1 MHVAHCDSEMAGANY
16 SHFAK
21 GSSNPDQN
29 TAVIGRNWSFVR
41 VITAIEVVRAQV
53 AFNSIYL
60 IYKYSHKI
68 DISLTS
74 RIWIFSLKNFH
85 SLFRW

>member
-29 TAVIGRNWSFVR
+29 TAVIGRNLSFVR
-41 VITAIEVVRAQV
+41 GEAV
-53 AFNSIYL
+53 AKVAASLSFRL
-60 IYKYSHKI
+60 LDLYKKVQY
-68 DISLTS
+68 
-74 RIWIFSLKNFH
+74 
-85 SLFRW
+85 